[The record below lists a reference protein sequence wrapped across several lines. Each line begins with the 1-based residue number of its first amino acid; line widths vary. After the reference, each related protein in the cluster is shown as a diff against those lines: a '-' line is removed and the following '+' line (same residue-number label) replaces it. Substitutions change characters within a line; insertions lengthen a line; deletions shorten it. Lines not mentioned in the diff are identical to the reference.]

1 MITKLYLE
9 NFRGIHKSNVELGK
23 ITVLTGPNNTGKSS
37 IIYSLL
43 ALKNVVLNSN
53 QSLDSFLNLG
63 FLNLGGFDQTVYLK
77 KDTSNIRLGIE
88 VSTDGAN
95 SQYSA
100 SLGKKKSEL
109 SLTTSKP
116 QHVSLNLEVTF
127 PYAANKNT
135 GCDIKGAF
143 GTAKI
148 TWNGISPTINIVPKS
163 ELQETIQKDEL
174 PNNTSKENELNE
186 SPTEASKENEIDDL
200 STEVSE
206 ENAIASLSKSL
217 NAPIEE
223 LRGVDFIPL
232 RRGFIKPN
240 YSSVPMQQQLL
251 TEDELATLLV
261 TDRDLEGKVALYLEH
276 ILDRTFTARSTIGTA
291 NFNLQSRDRST
302 GLVCDLVN
310 EGFGTNQLV
319 TILTKS
325 LRKEMHTICIE
336 EPEIHLHPE
345 LMDKLVNVFVEI
357 VKEEDKNFIISTHSE
372 HIVLSLLNKV
382 AQRKLKPEDIRIYYL
397 TKKGRKTVIEKQEV
411 NEKGQ
416 IKGGLKGFYEAELE
430 HVKDFFSV
438 S

>member
-23 ITVLTGPNNTGKSS
+23 ITVLTGPNNSGKSS

-43 ALKNVVLNSN
+43 ALKNVVSNSN

-88 VSTDGAN
+88 VLTDGAS
-95 SQYSA
+95 SQYFA
-100 SLGKKKSEL
+100 SLGKKKSDL

-116 QHVSLNLEVTF
+116 QHVLLNLEVTF
-127 PYAANKNT
+127 PYPANQNT
-135 GCDIKGAF
+135 GCEVE
-143 GTAKI
+143 GTFHTANI
-148 TWNGISPTINIVPKS
+148 TWNGINAIISIVPKS
-163 ELQETIQKDEL
+163 ESQKTTEEDKSLSDETKEKEIDQSSDEL
-174 PNNTSKENELNE
+174 TKENVIEG
-186 SPTEASKENEIDDL
+186 L
-200 STEVSE
+200 SQ
-206 ENAIASLSKSL
+206 SL
-217 NAPIEE
+217 NAPLEE
-223 LRGVDFIPL
+223 LRAVDFIPL

-240 YSSVPMQQQLL
+240 YSSVPMHQQLL

-276 ILDRTFTARSTIGTA
+276 ILDRTFTVRATIGTA
-291 NFNLQSRDRST
+291 NFNLQSRDHST

-382 AQRKLKPEDIRIYYL
+382 AQRKLKPEDIRIHYL
-397 TKKGRKTVIEKQEV
+397 TKKGKKTVIEKQEV

-430 HVKDFFSV
+430 HVKDFFNIS
-438 S
+438 